1 MFFLFEEELM
11 KISEKCGR
19 LLHFAMKSVAIIL
32 SMNLTT
38 TMKLGLENFGDLN
51 TSKSTKYN
59 PSILILLQ
67 LGTQLAASLVLI
79 KVKEIDQY
87 FYIH

>member
-1 MFFLFEEELM
+1 ME
-11 KISEKCGR
+11 ISEKCGR
-19 LLHFAMKSVAIIL
+19 LLHFAMKSVAII
-32 SMNLTT
+32 SSTNLTT

-51 TSKSTKYN
+51 TSKSTKAASL
-59 PSILILLQ
+59 P
-67 LGTQLAASLVLI
+67 QLAASLVLI